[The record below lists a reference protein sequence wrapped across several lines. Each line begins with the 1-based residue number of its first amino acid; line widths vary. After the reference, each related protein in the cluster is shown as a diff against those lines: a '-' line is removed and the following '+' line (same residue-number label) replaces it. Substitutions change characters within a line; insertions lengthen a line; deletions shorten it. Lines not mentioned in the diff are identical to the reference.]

1 MGITINVDGEEFE
14 SVIAKILEQLLKKY
28 NFQLISPPEAPKEDI
43 IHGIKGLSIFLSCS
57 IPTAQKI
64 KHAHPEICY
73 YVNRKVFFKSTEILL
88 ALKKVK
94 SEGWGNRNIKN
105 RRI

>member
-14 SVIAKILEQLLKKY
+14 SVVAKILEQLLKKY

-73 YVNRKVFFKSTEILL
+73 YVNRKVFFKSNEVYQ
-88 ALKKVK
+88 ALK
-94 SEGWGNRNIKN
+94 NIKKEVVTDQ
-105 RRI
+105 RFKKYRF